1 MSDYNSQQQR
11 RNIVVGLFVLIA
23 LGAFVWLLAKFR
35 ELPLFASQA
44 NSFYI
49 TVNFPEAPGI
59 QPETAVN
66 YCGYQIGRVVNVAP
80 PREVKGEAVKA
91 RHIVGVTIA
100 IDKKFSTIPQNIGIL
115 IVKRGLGSSFIEL
128 RDDPDKPLAP
138 QDKDN
143 PLSVYL
149 ADGMVCA
156 GSTGMSSE
164 FLPPEVQKKMEE
176 LLASITTLAQNANQI
191 IGDADNKTNIK
202 KTLSHITASTQQAQQ
217 TLKSI
222 QTLSDTGSETIV
234 QVAADLDMALSQ
246 LQQVLAKINEGQGTA
261 GQLVNDGR
269 LYENLLDSS
278 QELEMALEQ
287 VKRWAADAREKGIRI
302 KW

>member
-1 MSDYNSQQQR
+1 MSDYNSRQQR

-23 LGAFVWLLAKFR
+23 LGAFIWLLAKFR

-49 TVNFPEAPGI
+49 KVNFPEAPGI

-66 YCGYQIGRVVNVAP
+66 YCGYQIGRVVDVAP
-80 PREVKGEAVKA
+80 PHEVKGESIKA
-91 RHIVGVTIA
+91 RHVVGVTIA
-100 IDKKFSTIPQNIGIL
+100 IDKKFSTIPQNIDIL

-128 RDDPDKPLAP
+128 RDDPDKPLVP
-138 QDKDN
+138 KDKDN
-143 PLSVYL
+143 PASVYL
-149 ADGMVCA
+149 SDGMVCA

-202 KTLSHITASTQQAQQ
+202 KTLAHITASTEQAQQ

-222 QTLSDTGSETIV
+222 QTLSDTGSEKIV
-234 QVAADLDMALSQ
+234 QVAADLDMALTQ

-261 GQLVNDGR
+261 GQLVNDSR